1 MEVRASRRALL
12 AASGAA
18 AATALAGCSG
28 GESNGGIDP
37 DAIDDGSRPGL
48 GDESAPVTVTVFQDF
63 SCPHCRRFKQ
73 QVAPTIVAE
82 HVDTGDVR
90 YLHADFPIPVD
101 EQWSYAVASAA
112 HAVFEEAGNDAFWRF
127 KDEIYTHQGSY
138 TLDVIESV
146 AAEVANVGTATRDA
160 AANGTYRDRIEAD
173 RERGS
178 RWGVEGTP
186 AVFVDDEQVSLD
198 EVLSAI
204 ETRVS

>member
-1 MEVRASRRALL
+1 MESRVSRRALL

-18 AATALAGCSG
+18 ATATLAGCSG

-37 DAIDDGSRPGL
+37 SAIDDGSRPAL
-48 GDESAPVTVTVFQDF
+48 GDEAAPVTVTVFQDF
-63 SCPHCRRFKQ
+63 SCPHCRTFKL
-73 QVAPTIVAE
+73 QVAPRIVDE
-82 HVDTGDVR
+82 HVDTGNVR

-101 EQWSYAVASAA
+101 EQWSHAIASAA
-112 HAVFEEAGNDAFWRF
+112 HAVFEEAGNDPFWSF

-138 TLDVIESV
+138 SLDIVESV
-146 AAEVANVGTATRDA
+146 ANDIADVGSAAQAA

-186 AVFVDDEQVSLD
+186 AVFVDDEQVSPD
-198 EVLSAI
+198 EVISAI
-204 ETRVS
+204 DGRVS